1 MTEPLRAISADDSA
15 LCLLKAV
22 QLGHVEVALQL
33 LQSGIQLSRRLEK
46 EDLEADAPSEV
57 ESVWEFHRGAWR
69 WRSTWKSSWRWSHS
83 SRMTNSCPIGGTERQ
98 VWRTFVPRTES
109 DSEDSF
115 SDDPDEW
122 TDPLENDWRCEGSDD
137 GVCFFDWY
145 YQGCRCQWAADWDRP
160 ITECQARVNTPTTKL
175 LLEIA
180 KGGQLFALAI
190 SEDGLARLLD
200 AAILLG
206 QVEAVAAV
214 VARYPQTSRPL
225 RFWAIND
232 LVAYSTMGGRLA
244 LPDQVMAAVAAGAN
258 VSSIIHPLSRCSF
271 LFQCAVEGGHAQIA
285 EAMQKNGVSML
296 HSSSASAF
304 MCYSEPMQQFQLRES
319 SFVVAA
325 RAGAGLGHL
334 RVRCLSRCTTT
345 ACTAQRECFD
355 VSLLGFA
362 ILAGDSHH
370 IGALMGQLRQCCSL
384 AFRDK
389 HGPSNPG
396 EYKWQHICEML
407 SGHCHLCGSAAM
419 CTAQR
424 RCFAS
429 PDRCF
434 ASPDQRRHAAVAA
447 LHGTLIKSY
456 QHAGTIYG
464 PALLQWAMRLFPG
477 HEVLLLVRHIL
488 TFACNK
494 SKVVAELSDLTCRLE
509 SLLGT

>member
-1 MTEPLRAISADDSA
+1 M
-15 LCLLKAV
+15 
-22 QLGHVEVALQL
+22 
-33 LQSGIQLSRRLEK
+33 
-46 EDLEADAPSEV
+46 
-57 ESVWEFHRGAWR
+57 
-69 WRSTWKSSWRWSHS
+69 
-83 SRMTNSCPIGGTERQ
+83 
-98 VWRTFVPRTES
+98 PRTES

-122 TDPLENDWRCEGSDD
+122 TDPLGNDWRCEGSDD

-214 VARYPQTSRPL
+214 VARYPQTSRTL

-370 IGALMGQLRQCCSL
+370 IGALMGQLRQCSSL
-384 AFRDK
+384 AFLDK
-389 HGPSNPG
+389 PRPSNPE
-396 EYKWQHICEML
+396 EYKWQHMCEML
-407 SGHCHLCGSAAM
+407 SGHCPLCGSAAM

-424 RCFAS
+424 RCFVS

-447 LHGTLIKSY
+447 LHETLIKSH

-464 PALLQWAMRLFPG
+464 PALLQWAVRLIPG
-477 HEVLLLVRHIL
+477 HEVLHLVRHIL

-494 SKVVAELSDLTCRLE
+494 SKVVAELTDLTCRLE
-509 SLLGT
+509 ISLGT